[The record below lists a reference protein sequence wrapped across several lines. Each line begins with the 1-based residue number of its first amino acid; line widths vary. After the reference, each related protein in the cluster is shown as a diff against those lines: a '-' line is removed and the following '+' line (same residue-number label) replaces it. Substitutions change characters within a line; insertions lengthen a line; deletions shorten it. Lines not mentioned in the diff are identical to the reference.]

1 MFLTSE
7 FVRSCRIK
15 YSLPQD
21 PVVLKFVCGE
31 QRKVQQPGDE
41 LVGSLSVSRF
51 LLLVRRRKDLLSDAE
66 LLLS

>member
-1 MFLTSE
+1 M
-7 FVRSCRIK
+7 
-15 YSLPQD
+15 
-21 PVVLKFVCGE
+21 KFVCGE